1 MDRNCYKVNFLDQ
14 YFNHPYEIEEIPGD
28 CSPRSYDRVKCK
40 SQNFILMNAP
50 TNLINLEPFIN
61 IDKILLK
68 NGFSAPKIYDIDYKN
83 GFLLSEDFGKNS
95 LNHILSKLSGKNLLQ
110 KEEEIYQYATDL
122 LIDLHK
128 IDLTNINLPKYDN
141 NTLLKEFRT
150 FIDFYLKY
158 IKNQNLSKNQ
168 QNDFYN
174 IWLEIFKN
182 LSNDKFLILRDYHAD
197 NLFFLNYRKSH
208 KKIGLIDFQDA
219 VLGSRAYDLLSILQD
234 ARRNVSSNIEKNMID
249 YYIKTSNID
258 ELKFNTDYSILS
270 LQRNVKI
277 LGIFAR
283 QGIEYKNT
291 QYLDLIPRVLSY
303 VIPPLNNNNLFND
316 LKLFLKW

>member
-1 MDRNCYKVNFLDQ
+1 MDRNYYKKKILDQ
-14 YFNHPYEIEEIPGD
+14 YFNHPYKIEAIPGD
-28 CSPRSYDRVKCK
+28 CSPRSYDRIKCK

-50 TNLINLEPFIN
+50 TNLINLEPFIK
-61 IDKILLK
+61 IDKILLE

-95 LNHILSKLSGKNLLQ
+95 FNHILSKLSGQNLLQ
-110 KEEEIYQYATDL
+110 QENEIYQYATDL
-122 LIDLHK
+122 LIELHK

-141 NTLLKEFRT
+141 NLLLKEFQT
-150 FIDFYLKY
+150 FIDYYLKY
-158 IKNQNLSKNQ
+158 IKNHDLSKEE
-168 QNDFYN
+168 QNEFYN

-182 LSNDKFLILRDYHAD
+182 LSNDQFLILRDYHAD
-197 NLFFLNYRKSH
+197 NLFFLNDRKSH
-208 KKIGLIDFQDA
+208 QKIGLIDFQDA

-234 ARRNVSSNIEKNMID
+234 ARRDISQDLEKNMID
-249 YYIKTSNID
+249 YYIRTSNID
-258 ELKFNTDYSILS
+258 RIKFNMDYKILS

-291 QYLDLIPRVLSY
+291 QYLDLIPRILSY
-303 VIPPLNNNNLFND
+303 VISSLNNNNLFDD